1 MSYGRWL
8 ATYPLLTKAVTTGG
22 IFGVGDVIAQ
32 SLFRD
37 DDAEFSFV
45 RLGLTSLY
53 GLGFQG
59 PLLHV
64 WFARLE
70 ALWPVTSARTIV
82 KKMLVQQ
89 FAFAPISIMAFNSYA
104 GCIPTPKNEK
114 QTLPERFNSGV
125 EKAVERAPS
134 IWMAGNYFWVPMNV
148 LTFGFTP
155 LPLRP
160 LVSSS
165 GNIVWS
171 SYLSYRANETNVA
184 VVASVAPECTLAA

>member
-1 MSYGRWL
+1 MYRRLL
-8 ATYPLLTKAVTTGG
+8 ASHPLLTKSVTTGA

-37 DDAEFSFV
+37 EDEAFSAT
-45 RLGLTSLY
+45 RLGMTSLY
-53 GLGFQG
+53 GLAFQG

-64 WFARLE
+64 WFGRLE
-70 ALWPVTSARTIV
+70 ALWPVTNAVSIA

-104 GCIPTPKNEK
+104 GCIPTRHEARS
-114 QTLPERFNSGV
+114 LEDRFASGV
-125 EKAVERAPS
+125 DKALDRAPS
-134 IWMAGNYFWVPMNV
+134 IWMAGNYFWIPMNI

-171 SYLSYRANETNVA
+171 SYLSFRANEAN
-184 VVASVAPECTLAA
+184 VVALSPECSPLSVQ